1 MSQDI
6 IDPVDLD
13 FLRNITDC
21 DIEFEQDLL
30 KTFIE
35 SSGNDI
41 RRMERSIGNTH
52 NNDWY
57 LSSHSFKGSSAS
69 IGAFSLAK
77 MLEEAQLK
85 KDAPDEDKM
94 KILKKIQKDLN
105 IVIEFL
111 KESLV

>member
-41 RRMERSIGNTH
+41 RRMEESIGNAH

-57 LSSHSFKGSSAS
+57 LSSHSLRAHQ
-69 IGAFSLAK
+69 LQ
-77 MLEEAQLK
+77 LEH
-85 KDAPDEDKM
+85 
-94 KILKKIQKDLN
+94 
-105 IVIEFL
+105 FH
-111 KESLV
+111 